1 MKFQATYQG
10 VFNMPQTGNQ
20 RYLLVIGQ
28 ENTFAET
35 LAAISTTVLQTLG
48 PRIWK
53 GITCQVNSFGRTE
66 YVLWV
71 EPNLNKEIEEQ
82 SILNFRVDQC
92 TPFPGNGI
100 EFSHGV
106 SIKVSVI

>member
-1 MKFQATYQG
+1 MEFQATCQG
-10 VFNMPQTGNQ
+10 VVNMRQTGNP

-28 ENTFAET
+28 ENPFAET
-35 LAAISTTVLQTLG
+35 LAAISNTVLQTLG
-48 PRIWK
+48 PRVWK
-53 GITCQVNSFGRTE
+53 GITCQVNSFGNTE

-71 EPNLNKEIEEQ
+71 DPNLKKEIVEQ
-82 SILNFRVDQC
+82 STLNFRVDQC
-92 TPFPGNGI
+92 TPFLGNGI